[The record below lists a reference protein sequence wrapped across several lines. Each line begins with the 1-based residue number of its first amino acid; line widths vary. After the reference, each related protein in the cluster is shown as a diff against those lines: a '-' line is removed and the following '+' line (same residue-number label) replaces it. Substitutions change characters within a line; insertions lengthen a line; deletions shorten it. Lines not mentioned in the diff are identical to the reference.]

1 MMRPQTIRN
10 GKIFSLSESHRRERT
25 MTTVPQMAKASGKCF
40 SINKPSG
47 NNDLTGAEMRGP
59 CLDQIRVESQHCDGA
74 KVNHGVIQH
83 QGIAP
88 FHRYVRLALGMI
100 RKFLLPMIFAACKS
114 FLERAVFGILRQ
126 RQGMQEHRVSSLYP
140 VGLRK
145 CDFSPLNAIAHEMS
159 SLGVAHA

>member
-1 MMRPQTIRN
+1 M
-10 GKIFSLSESHRRERT
+10 
-25 MTTVPQMAKASGKCF
+25 
-40 SINKPSG
+40 INKPCG
-47 NNDLTGAEMRGP
+47 NNDLTGAEMRGQ
-59 CLDQIRVESQHCDGA
+59 CLCQIHAGSQHYGGA
-74 KVNHGVIQH
+74 KVNHGAIQH
-83 QGIAP
+83 QDIAP
-88 FHRYVRLALGMI
+88 FHRHLRLALGRN
-100 RKFLLPMIFAACKS
+100 RKSPSPRIFAACKS